1 MASDIDAIVK
11 AIQEGFKADSAQ
23 RAEADA
29 PAQARSAEKS
39 KERVESLQE
48 EAAAMKEALDA
59 ERKWLRSGKDKLAMN
74 KQEQE
79 MNKKTI
85 EQLELRK
92 DLGEKLSAADEKALK
107 DAKEK
112 NKELD
117 KTNENLEENN
127 KILDE
132 SIAKGKELGQSMG
145 GMVAV
150 YGKGAIS
157 VTGFSA
163 ALAQSWKAMNS
174 LQGVGMMLGQVILSL
189 VDTIISFALMVDES
203 TSSIMKTTGASRE
216 WSGAMLENAQAMSRL
231 SVSTEDLAAASQ
243 SLYTNY
249 TDFTFATIDQ
259 QRAMA
264 ETGAILQRHGASLD
278 DFGQG
283 MQKTT
288 KFMGISG
295 QAAQDYSVELTQ
307 FAKDIG
313 VTPGKMLGDLNAN
326 AAGLA
331 KLGNAGQRAFKDL
344 ARTAKITGMEMSKLL
359 AITDKFDTFEGA
371 ATQAGKLNAAM
382 GGNFVNAMD
391 LMMATDPAERF
402 GMIRDSILDAGLSFD
417 SMTYY
422 QRKFFAEAAGMSDV
436 GDLALALSGDMSKI
450 SGSANQNT
458 ADYKRLQEETV
469 ALNTITEEFKAIMM
483 AMIPVMEPLI
493 EALKEMAADMDRN
506 KAVMKTLVSVA
517 ITLTEAIILIVE
529 NWKTA
534 LGIFVLVK
542 ATVLVLSALF
552 KGFAFSLG
560 LTATAQTKLA
570 LTGTP
575 AAASIEA
582 MGIAMATAWPA
593 ILAFGGA
600 VALVGLGVFLA
611 ATGVAQ
617 LAVAFAE
624 LDAVQLAAFTVAMAL
639 FGYGLT
645 IVIGGLIALGAAA
658 PLAGV
663 GVGILLALGGAV
675 ALVGL
680 GIGLAAAGMGELAK
694 GIGEMFKPMDEGKM
708 YAFSAFLIALA
719 ASSYLMLL
727 AGPGML
733 LLAAGVVLIGRA
745 IATAPTEDLK
755 AYADFFTALSNIEA
769 STFTIVE
776 EGLKKINEQIRKLP
790 DKAITLKAAMD
801 SVVMANV
808 VARSPAAAAA
818 ATRSAGPTASATG
831 TQNINVTLE
840 WDGKEVT
847 RKTLEIVDGVVKE
860 GARGTS
866 YIG

>member
-11 AIQEGFKADSAQ
+11 AIQEGFKADAAQ
-23 RAEADA
+23 RAAADA

-39 KERVESLQE
+39 KERVKDLQE
-48 EAAAMKEALDA
+48 EAKAMKEALDA

-92 DLGEKLSAADEKALK
+92 DLGEDLSAADEKALK

-117 KTNENLEENN
+117 KTNETLEENN
-127 KILDE
+127 KILDD

-163 ALAQSWKAMNS
+163 ALSQSWKAMNS

-189 VDTIISFALMVDES
+189 ADTIISLALMVDES
-203 TSSIMKTTGASRE
+203 TSSIMKATGASRE
-216 WSGAMLENAQAMSRL
+216 WSAAMLANTQDMARL
-231 SVSTEDLAAASQ
+231 LVSAEDLASSAQ

-264 ETGAILQRHGASLD
+264 ETGAILQRHGVSLD

-283 MQKTT
+283 IQKTT

-307 FAKDIG
+307 FAKGIG
-313 VTPGKMLGDLNAN
+313 VTPGQMLGDLNAN
-326 AAGLA
+326 AAALA

-344 ARTAKITGMEMSKLL
+344 ARTAKITGLEMSKLL

-436 GDLALALSGDMSKI
+436 GDLALALSGDMSKLQ
-450 SGSANQNT
+450 GTTNQNT
-458 ADYKRLQEETV
+458 ADYKRLQEETK
-469 ALNTITEEFKAIMM
+469 ALNSITEEFKAIMM
-483 AMIPVMEPLI
+483 SLIPVMDPLI
-493 EALKEMAADMDRN
+493 QALKDLAADTDRL
-506 KAVMKTLVSVA
+506 KAGLGLLVDVA
-517 ITLTEAIILIVE
+517 IGLVEVIILMIE
-529 NWKTA
+529 NWKTT
-534 LGIFVLVK
+534 LGLWILVK
-542 ATVLVLSALF
+542 AAVVVLSGLF
-552 KGFAFSLG
+552 QGWAISLG
-560 LTATAQTKLA
+560 LTAKGQAAVGATAPSASAGLA
-570 LTGTP
+570 SI
-575 AAASIEA
+575 AAAA
-582 MGIAMATAWPA
+582 KAAAVGM
-593 ILAFGGA
+593 LAFGAAILMIGGGIYLAAEGFTSLAEALYYLDGPALSAFTTVFIVFMLALVAMIALMVYMTPLTIVAAQGLALFGLAILLIGAGVALAGWGIGKMAEGIGKMFAAIDPVKILIFQWFIVALAALSGPMLIGA
-600 VALVGLGVFLA
+600 VALAL
-611 ATGVAQ
+611 
-617 LAVAFAE
+617 
-624 LDAVQLAAFTVAMAL
+624 MANS
-639 FGYGLT
+639 
-645 IVIGGLIALGAAA
+645 
-658 PLAGV
+658 
-663 GVGILLALGGAV
+663 
-675 ALVGL
+675 
-680 GIGLAAAGMGELAK
+680 M
-694 GIGEMFKPMDEGKM
+694 GKM
-708 YAFSAFLIALA
+708 TDALND
-719 ASSYLMLL
+719 
-727 AGPGML
+727 
-733 LLAAGVVLIGRA
+733 V
-745 IATAPTEDLK
+745 PTEAIK
-755 AYADFFTALSNIEA
+755 AYATFFTTLASMEA
-769 STFTIVE
+769 STFSTIE
-776 EGLKKINEQIRKLP
+776 AGLKKINEQIRKLP

-808 VARSPAAAAA
+808 VARSPAAMAAA
-818 ATRSAGPTASATG
+818 SRSAAPAAGATG

-840 WDGKEVT
+840 WDGKEVVT
-847 RKTLEIVDGVVKE
+847 KTLAIVDGVVTE
-860 GARGTS
+860 GARGSS